1 MRTALWHCVGP
12 NYSNNTRKIIHIGY
26 QHRWLRPTDYIEQ
39 SEELISESKPIRQQL
54 LGALPKSNKP
64 GLGSDSKYA
73 PVSQYWFPE
82 NDEDVPLKNWAENN
96 LIKS

>member
-1 MRTALWHCVGP
+1 MKQSSPISINQDQNKP
-12 NYSNNTRKIIHIGY
+12 NN
-26 QHRWLRPTDYIEQ
+26 IELPHNL
-39 SEELISESKPIRQQL
+39 EAEQQL

-96 LIKS
+96 LIKSNLI